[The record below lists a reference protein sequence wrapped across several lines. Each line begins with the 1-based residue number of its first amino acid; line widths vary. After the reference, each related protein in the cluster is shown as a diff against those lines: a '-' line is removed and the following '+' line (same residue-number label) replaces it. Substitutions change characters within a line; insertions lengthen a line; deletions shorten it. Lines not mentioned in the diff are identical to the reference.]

1 MSDPRA
7 KKPDTPQD
15 AASAPGNGSGGKPA
29 GEAEGL
35 RAQLQAAQKERDDYL
50 GLAQRVKADFDNYQK
65 RQARDLAEERR
76 YAQAPLAL
84 DLLTPL
90 DNLDRAVA
98 AAKQAGDNSPLA
110 QGVYM
115 VQGQLLEVLRRHG
128 VTRIDAEG
136 KPFDPNKHQAVLQQ
150 PSAQVPP
157 NTVLQVLEQGY
168 MIHDRVLRAARVVVS
183 AAPVK

>member
-1 MSDPRA
+1 MSDPKA
-7 KKPDTPQD
+7 KKQDTPQD
-15 AASAPGNGSGGKPA
+15 AVAAPGNGSGGKPA

-50 GLAQRVKADFDNYQK
+50 GLAQRLKADFDNYQK

-90 DNLDRAVA
+90 DNLDRAVV

-110 QGVYM
+110 QG
-115 VQGQLLEVLRRHG
+115 
-128 VTRIDAEG
+128 
-136 KPFDPNKHQAVLQQ
+136 
-150 PSAQVPP
+150 
-157 NTVLQVLEQGY
+157 
-168 MIHDRVLRAARVVVS
+168 
-183 AAPVK
+183 